1 MAWFDNISIK
11 LRLLGSFGLVLILMG
26 AIVLVGAK
34 GSLSTLDEIEG
45 LVNQEMRKLELA
57 AAIDG
62 ATKANA
68 RNTLELFVTA
78 PANRPAI
85 RQRMGQTKTAIDGMF
100 AELQPLLYLPKGK
113 ALFEEL
119 KAKRGAYVAA
129 FTEAANT
136 LEKGDTEAALLLLN
150 TKVLPAIDAL
160 AQPITALLEL
170 QTKVAEERAHSAS
183 AHVASN
189 NFISMGLGAFAVV
202 VGLFAALSLTSA
214 IVRALAQAQNVTQS
228 IADGDLTVNVPV
240 QGNNELSRLMETLDQ
255 MREKLAHVLGRIQDS
270 GNSVASASGQIAAAN
285 LDLSQRTE
293 EQASALEETAATM
306 EELSS
311 TVQQNA
317 NTTGTA
323 KQLAEKASTSAREV
337 GGIVSR
343 VVTTMQDIHTSS
355 TRIKDIVSVID
366 SIAFQTNILALNA
379 AVEAARAGEQGRG
392 FAVVASEVRALAQ
405 RSAAAAQEIKTIIE
419 DNVTKMD
426 QGNRE
431 AMQAGTAVEA
441 SVLNIEQVNQTI
453 SEVDAASK
461 EQAMGIGQVG
471 EAVNQMDQVT
481 QQNAALV
488 EETAAA
494 TKNLNDQVQ
503 ELKQQLGRF
512 RLHPSAHTENPLR
525 LGRS

>member
-1 MAWFDNISIK
+1 
-11 LRLLGSFGLVLILMG
+11 V
-26 AIVLVGAK
+26 
-34 GSLSTLDEIEG
+34 
-45 LVNQEMRKLELA
+45 
-57 AAIDG
+57 
-62 ATKANA
+62 
-68 RNTLELFVTA
+68 
-78 PANRPAI
+78 
-85 RQRMGQTKTAIDGMF
+85 
-100 AELQPLLYLPKGK
+100 
-113 ALFEEL
+113 
-119 KAKRGAYVAA
+119 
-129 FTEAANT
+129 
-136 LEKGDTEAALLLLN
+136 LN

-160 AQPITALLEL
+160 AQPITALLAL
-170 QTKVAEERAHSAS
+170 QTEVAQKRGDTAT
-183 AHVASN
+183 VNVKASN
-189 NFISMGLGAFAVV
+189 NLNMGMGAVAVV
-202 VGLFAALSLTSA
+202 VGLLAAFSLTAS
-214 IVRALAQAQNVTQS
+214 ITRPLAQAQEVTRS
-228 IADGDLTVNVPV
+228 IADGDLTVKVPV
-240 QGNNELSRLMETLDQ
+240 HGRNELATLLEALDH
-255 MREKLAHVLGRIQDS
+255 MRENLSHVMSRIQES
-270 GNSVASASGQIAAAN
+270 SNSVASASGQIAAAN

-323 KQLAEKASTSAREV
+323 KQLAEKASGSAKEV
-337 GGIVSR
+337 GGMVAR
-343 VVTTMQDIHTSS
+343 VVSTMQDIHTSS

-453 SEVDAASK
+453 NEVDSASK

-494 TKNLNDQVQ
+494 TKNLDDQVQ

-512 RLHPSAHTENPLR
+512 RLRTA
-525 LGRS
+525 